1 MAKKK
6 KRRARNRRGRKASR
20 FPTQLVVLIL
30 LGLLLAG
37 GFVAWIATRPA
48 TGEEQQAVCALVVDR
63 TTSSDDEVTVNSYR
77 EHAMKSL
84 EGCRDRQARTRIYFF
99 DQANQKLQE
108 AAGSPFDLWL
118 PEGRKESAQE
128 NELEETVESAQA
140 AVAAVFDRP
149 SGDARGSDILTAVD
163 AAGTALAGQAVDDG
177 VEERYLVVVTD
188 GIQLSSDVTV
198 EQLDTE
204 DAEVTPLLERARA
217 IDLIP
222 EELNGAQVSF
232 VGVRGG
238 LGPAGEQL
246 PQWFEAKVEDFWQAL
261 LQEAGAKVCAYGSVA
276 ANLPAR
282 C

>member
-6 KRRARNRRGRKASR
+6 RRGRNRQRRRRSR

-30 LGLLLAG
+30 LGVLVAG
-37 GFVAWIATRPA
+37 GFVAWVAARPA
-48 TGEEQQAVCALVVDR
+48 TGGKQQAVCALVVDR
-63 TTSSDDEVTVNSYR
+63 TSSSDGSATVDSYR
-77 EHAMKSL
+77 RQAMGAL
-84 EGCRDRQARTRIYFF
+84 AGCRERQARTRVYFF

-118 PEGRKESAQE
+118 PKGRKESAQE
-128 NELEETVESAQA
+128 NELEDTVESAQA

-149 SGDARGSDILTAVD
+149 AGDARGSDILTAID
-163 AAGTALAGQAVDDG
+163 AAGTALASQAIDDG
-177 VEERYLVVVTD
+177 VDERYLVVITD

-198 EQLDTE
+198 EQLATE
-204 DAEVTPLLERARA
+204 DADVTPLIERARA

-246 PQWFEAKVEDFWQAL
+246 PQWFEAKVEDFWQAVV
-261 LQEAGAKVCAYGSVA
+261 QEAGAKMCAYGSLA